1 MSLILGLAALTLG
14 HCLPT
19 LPTAPK
25 HTADVPRPPAVTTPL
40 NTFDDNAPDE
50 QTITA
55 LAASVYVARAA
66 YRAALAMPDPAAT
79 LADIVAALPDVLPQ
93 VLGIVKIAPELAE
106 VLHTAITDRMQA
118 YTVVERARTTWHP
131 DYLYALDILA
141 DGLNKGGDPAS
152 VRGDV
157 HRIADQLAHMQAGQ

>member
-1 MSLILGLAALTLG
+1 MPIFFGLAALTL
-14 HCLPT
+14 HCLPS
-19 LPTAPK
+19 LPATHKQP
-25 HTADVPRPPAVTTPL
+25 ADVPRPPAATAPH
-40 NTFDDNAPDE
+40 NTDAPDE
-50 QTITA
+50 GTLTA

-93 VLGIVKIAPELAE
+93 VLDVVKLAPGLAE

-118 YTVVERARTTWHP
+118 YTVVERARTTWNP
-131 DYLYALDILA
+131 DYLYALDVLA
-141 DGLNKGGDPAS
+141 EGLNKGGDPAS
-152 VRGDV
+152 VRADV

>member
-1 MSLILGLAALTLG
+1 MITLIGLAALTL
-14 HCLPT
+14 HCLPH
-19 LPTAPK
+19 LPTGPK
-25 HTADVPRPPAVTTPL
+25 QPADTPRPPAVTTPH
-40 NTFDDNAPDE
+40 TPDE
-50 QTITA
+50 DTLTA

-79 LADIVAALPDVLPQ
+79 LADIVNALPDVLPQ